1 MRFAHIDGDHL
12 TLLNV
17 YHAFKQCQEDPQWCY
32 DNFVNYRSLK
42 SADNVR
48 QQLARIMDRFNLRRS
63 STDFASR
70 DYYLNIRKA
79 LVSGFFMQIAH
90 LERTGHYLTVKDS
103 QVVQLHPSTCLDHKP
118 EWVLYNEFVLT
129 TKNYI
134 RTVTDI
140 KPEWLIKVAPQ
151 YYEMSNFP
159 MCEAKRQLERI
170 IAKLESKQYQEGF

>member
-17 YHAFKQCQEDPQWCY
+17 YHAFKQNHEDPQWCY

-48 QQLARIMDRFNLRRS
+48 QQLSRIMDRFNLRRT
-63 STDFASR
+63 STDFTSR
-70 DYYLNIRKA
+70 DYYLNIRKV
-79 LVSGFFMQIAH
+79 LVAGFFMQVAH
-90 LERTGHYLTVKDS
+90 LERTGHYLTIKDN

-118 EWVLYNEFVLT
+118 EWVIYNEFVLT

-151 YYEMSNFP
+151 YYDLGNFP
-159 MCEAKRQLERI
+159 QCEAKRQLELI
-170 IAKLESKQYQEGF
+170 VTKLDSRQYQEGF